1 MTRAVHHR
9 LGTADAGDYE
19 APTLATPET
28 SANPVATFDVEPSG
42 PPPTSAG
49 GAGGAT
55 TDVEPSTPPVVA
67 DGSVEAL

>member
-1 MTRAVHHR
+1 MMSTCR

-19 APTLATPET
+19 APTLGAPET

-42 PPPTSAG
+42 PPPAG
-49 GAGGAT
+49 GSDAAT
-55 TDVEPSTPPVVA
+55 LDLEPSTPPVVA

>member
-1 MTRAVHHR
+1 MLSTRR

-19 APTLATPET
+19 APTLGAPET

-42 PPPTSAG
+42 PPPASG
-49 GAGGAT
+49 GNAAT
-55 TDVEPSTPPVVA
+55 IDVEPSTPPVVA